1 VLIRLAECVRN
12 TPPKIPGVDPAQN
25 VAGLMISSDKALRGV
40 APAARLYSAAVG
52 SLKTG
57 GQPEEC
63 VSAQHVALQNGRD
76 VRALT
81 SASGKPRARP
91 ATKHFRWQRLAK
103 QCIDWSARVHNVL
116 YVIAG
121 NQGRHSIPTDNF
133 NGVNVAF
140 TNRRQEF

>member
-1 VLIRLAECVRN
+1 
-12 TPPKIPGVDPAQN
+12 
-25 VAGLMISSDKALRGV
+25 MISSDKALRGV

-81 SASGKPRARP
+81 SAWETSS
-91 ATKHFRWQRLAK
+91 ATRDQKHFRWQRLAN
-103 QCIDWSARVHNVL
+103 AV
-116 YVIAG
+116 Y
-121 NQGRHSIPTDNF
+121 
-133 NGVNVAF
+133 
-140 TNRRQEF
+140 